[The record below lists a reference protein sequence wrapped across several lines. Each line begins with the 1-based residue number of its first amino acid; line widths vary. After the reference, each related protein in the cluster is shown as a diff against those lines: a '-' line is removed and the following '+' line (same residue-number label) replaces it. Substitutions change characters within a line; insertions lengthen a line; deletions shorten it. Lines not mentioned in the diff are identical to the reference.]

1 MSSPGTSP
9 LTDLRFDAVLFDMDG
24 TLIDSIPAVERSWLT
39 WCAEYGVD
47 PVRLLGFHGVPA
59 AAVIAGLLPQRQRA
73 SAHLRIR
80 EIEIADTEGIRLL
93 PGAAELLADLE
104 SSGAAH
110 AIVTSCTD
118 DLAAA
123 RIAATGLRVP
133 EVVVTASDVTVG
145 KPAPDP
151 YLEGARRLGVDP
163 ARCLVVED
171 AGAGIVSARAAGC
184 AAVVAVTS
192 TTGRAELEGS
202 ADVVVDGLDQVSA
215 VVRPD
220 GIQVT
225 VTG

>member
-1 MSSPGTSP
+1 MPAPATP
-9 LTDLRFDAVLFDMDG
+9 ALADRRFDAVLFDMDG
-24 TLIDSIPAVERSWLT
+24 TLIDSIPAVERSWLA

-47 PVRLLGFHGVPA
+47 PVRLLGFHGIPA
-59 AAVIAGLLPQRQRA
+59 AEVIAGLLPEHPRDP
-73 SAHLRIR
+73 AHARIR
-80 EIEIADTEGIRLL
+80 EIELADTDGIRVL
-93 PGAAELLADLE
+93 PGAAELLAGLE
-104 SSGAAH
+104 AERGGLRH
-110 AIVTSCTD
+110 RHVLHG

-133 EVVVTASDVTVG
+133 HVLVTAGQVAVG
-145 KPAPDP
+145 KPSPEP
-151 YLEGARRLGVDP
+151 YLAGALRLGVDP

-184 AAVVAVTS
+184 AAVLAVTS
-192 TTGRAELEGS
+192 TTRRAELEGS

-215 VVRPD
+215 VVRAD